1 MAKPNPPE
9 PQPPAQDSIT
19 ISRWS
24 GLRNTLTPERLAQG
38 ELARGQNVDLD
49 DAGQPHRRRGRTLV
63 ASGAYHSLFNT
74 FKGTALGVCNG
85 TLGRIN
91 PDYTFSGIQDDVG
104 PGPFDYVQV
113 GDVVYFSSDTYS
125 GQLNLKN
132 AQVST
137 WGMAVGESFDWPTA
151 PTPAGFWFSPVLDP
165 SDTLGPVGGRM
176 FQAPPLA
183 SVLGYFHGRIYL
195 GKGKTLWATELHNY
209 NYVDK
214 TKNYKQFDSDIT
226 AIGAVG
232 DGLYIGTTAGMW
244 FMSGPTFHEMT
255 ISPCVANGVVKNS
268 MLPVPA
274 ELINP
279 MARLRPDIP
288 SQTKNAVVCLTS
300 GGIVVGLDGGEA
312 FNLTE
317 TTYLLPSAQ
326 SAAIMFRQQDG
337 MNSLVV
343 SQDSG
348 GDPVNSAR
356 FGDHLSAK
364 LIRANGIG

>member
-1 MAKPNPPE
+1 MAKPRTPE
-9 PQPPAQDSIT
+9 PQTPQPDSIS

-38 ELARGQNVDLD
+38 ELARGQNIDLD
-49 DAGQPHRRRGRTLV
+49 DAGQPHRRRGCTLV
-63 ASGAYHSLFNT
+63 AAGAYHSLFNT
-74 FKGTALGVCNG
+74 AKGTPLGVCNG
-85 TLGRIN
+85 VLGRIN
-91 PDYTFSGIQDDVG
+91 PDFSFSAIATVG
-104 PGPFDYVQV
+104 AGPFDYVQV

-132 AQVST
+132 AQVT
-137 WGMAVGESFDWPTA
+137 PWGMAVGESFDWPTT
-151 PTPAGFWFSPVLDP
+151 PTPAGFWFSPVVDP
-165 SDTLGPVGGRM
+165 SDTLGAVGGRL

-232 DGLYIGTTAGMW
+232 DGLYIGTMTGMW
-244 FMSGPTFHEMT
+244 FMTGPTFHDMA
-255 ISPCVANGVVKNS
+255 ISPCVASAVVKNS
-268 MLPVPA
+268 MLAVPA

-317 TTYLLPSAQ
+317 TTYLLPPAQ
-326 SAAIMFRQQDG
+326 SAALIFRQQDG
-337 MNSLVV
+337 VNSLVV

-348 GDPVNSAR
+348 GDPTNNAR
-356 FGDHLSAK
+356 FGDHLSAQ